1 MTAPRGRH
9 AVPARLRTRGL
20 SVARPRHGRLVPGP
34 LTATLIG
41 VTAVGLAMLSVQP
54 APGEAGGRAVAQAAS
69 LPSPIALTV
78 RLGASLPDEPR
89 LTEERASRARA
100 SRARVVSARASATA
114 PAVVSSPEPLLPGC
128 VGRESADYAN
138 GQLPSSALCE
148 LPGGVDERLRPA
160 AARSFVALSAAYAQ
174 ALGRPPCVID
184 GYRTLGEQQQLRRTR
199 PRFAARPGSSEHG
212 LGLAV
217 DLGCGMLSSRSA
229 ETAWMRSNAARFGW
243 VHPVWARPGG
253 SRPEP
258 WHWEYVA
265 AS

>member
-1 MTAPRGRH
+1 M
-9 AVPARLRTRGL
+9 

-41 VTAVGLAMLSVQP
+41 VTATGLALLSVQP
-54 APGEAGGRAVAQAAS
+54 APGDAGARAVAQAAS
-69 LPSPIALTV
+69 LPSPVALPV
-78 RLGASLPDEPR
+78 RLGASLPDESR
-89 LTEERASRARA
+89 LAEERASRARA
-100 SRARVVSARASATA
+100 SRARAVSARTSAHA
-114 PAVVSSPEPLLPGC
+114 PAPAPAPVSSPEPLLPGC
-128 VGRESADYAN
+128 VGRETAGYAN
-138 GQLPSSALCE
+138 GRLPSSALCE

-265 AS
+265 SS

>member
-1 MTAPRGRH
+1 M
-9 AVPARLRTRGL
+9 
-20 SVARPRHGRLVPGP
+20 SMARPRHGRLLPGP

-41 VTAVGLAMLSVQP
+41 LTASGLALLSIQP
-54 APGEAGGRAVAQAAS
+54 TPGEAGARAVAQAAH
-69 LPSPIALTV
+69 LPSPIALP
-78 RLGASLPDEPR
+78 ASPVASRPDESRSSEERASR
-89 LTEERASRARA
+89 LRASRARA
-100 SRARVVSARASATA
+100 ASVRTPA
-114 PAVVSSPEPLLPGC
+114 PAPSPKPLLPGC
-128 VGRESADYAN
+128 VGRDSAGYAN
-138 GQLPSSALCE
+138 GRLPSSTLCE

-258 WHWEYVA
+258 WHWEYDA